1 MAPSP
6 TRSGL
11 ADTER
16 LWNDGWASSMKLL
29 VTNSMKRLRI
39 LFFAGAQIFLPTLSC
54 AQTVSLPEPSEVRAT
69 RHVVS
74 LTLHA
79 VNEYGRDA
87 FAFDGATVAPVIRAS
102 PGDVLK
108 INYINDLPPK
118 SGESCSVNPR
128 MNMTNLHFH
137 GLAVS
142 PDAPQDDVLGMLAL
156 PGQVLHYSVK
166 IPRDH
171 VPGLFWYHTHPHGES
186 HRQVLDGMSGAI
198 VIEGMELYVSEVGR
212 LRERVIVVRGRS
224 IENDPNAA
232 ELRHQVDIPA
242 RECGG
247 AGSATE
253 IFTVNGA
260 VRPRIEIA
268 PKERQ
273 FWRIVNA
280 SPDRYLDLQLD
291 GQTFEIVALDG
302 MPLAYHVPNEPMRTA
317 DHLLLAP
324 AGRLE
329 AIVTGSPPG
338 SPRALRTLCVDT
350 GPDGDPN
357 PGMVLADLVQ
367 PRSDRPGSNAP
378 PQRIHAINYRPPVY
392 KPLDLERWKTSAPDF
407 TVNFTEDKNGFYING
422 RKFEPDAS
430 PMTSALVGTYQHWR
444 IVNETD
450 ELHPFHIHQVHFLAY
465 AQNGIPLSDTAW
477 LDTVNV
483 PYRGS
488 VDVILDF
495 TGPVIKGMSVF
506 HCHLLNHEDKGM
518 MAKIL
523 FK

>member
-69 RHVVS
+69 RHVLS

-198 VIEGMELYVSEVGR
+198 VIEGMERYVSEVGR

-302 MPLAYHVPNEPMRTA
+302 MPLTYHEPKNTTRTA
-317 DHLLLAP
+317 NHFLLSP

-329 AIVTGSPPG
+329 AIVTGPPSG
-338 SPRALRTLCVDT
+338 TRSALRTLCVDT
-350 GPDGDPN
+350 GADGDPN

-367 PRSDRPGSNAP
+367 TKPGSSTNQIP
-378 PQRIHAINYRPPVY
+378 KQSHGTETRRPVY
-392 KPLDLERWKTSAPDF
+392 KPVDVEPLEKTSADF
-407 TVNFTEDKNGFYING
+407 IVTFTEDKNGFYING
-422 RKFEPDAS
+422 KKFAMNAS
-430 PMTSALVGTYQHWR
+430 PMTSARVGTYQHWR
-444 IVNETD
+444 IVNRSA
-450 ELHPFHIHQVHFLAY
+450 ELHPFHIHQVCFLAY
-465 AQNGIPLSDTAW
+465 AENDAPLASPAW
-477 LDTVNV
+477 LDTENV
-483 PYRGS
+483 PYGGTI
-488 VDVILDF
+488 DVILDF
-495 TGPVIKGMSVF
+495 TDPVIKGMSLF
-506 HCHLLNHEDKGM
+506 HC
-518 MAKIL
+518 
-523 FK
+523 